1 MSVPFVNEAAAPPP
15 PPPPSAPAAVTV
27 RGLTKRYGS
36 LNAVDALDLDV
47 PQGGVFGL
55 VGPNGAGKTTTML
68 ATVTLLRPDAGT
80 IDVLGHDPVT
90 EPRAVR
96 GKVGYVPDTFGL
108 YDGLSCAEYLDFF
121 AHAYEVPREQRAEQ
135 VAALL
140 ELVELG
146 HKADTDVAGLSRGMQ
161 QRLSL
166 ARGLVH
172 DPQVLVADEPAS
184 GLDPRARVELREI
197 VKELAVQGVTIVISS
212 HILAELDELCDRVA
226 IVEAGKVLAQGTPD
240 EIRGAVQTAHTVTV
254 RVLGG
259 EEALAAAAQVA
270 GASGVLT
277 SLADGRLRCEVAGG
291 EDAAADLLVALV
303 AAGVRVADFR
313 EDRGGLERLFLSVTQ
328 GVIR

>member
-1 MSVPFVNEAAAPPP
+1 MSDTIESVSDDVPVPPP
-15 PPPPSAPAAVTV
+15 PPAAAVTV
-27 RGLTKRYGS
+27 RGLTKRYGD
-36 LNAVDALDLDV
+36 LAAVDGLDLDV
-47 PQGGVFGL
+47 PRGGVFGL

-68 ATVTLLRPDAGT
+68 ATVTLLRPDEGR

-90 EPRAVR
+90 DPRAVR
-96 GKVGYVPDTFGL
+96 GVVGYVPDTFGL
-108 YDGLSCAEYLDFF
+108 YDGLSCREYLDFF
-121 AHAYEVPREQRAEQ
+121 AAAYEVPREGRAAQ
-135 VAALL
+135 VDALL
-140 ELVELG
+140 ELVELS
-146 HKADTDVAGLSRGMQ
+146 HKAATDVAGLSRGMQ

-226 IVEAGKVLAQGTPD
+226 IVEAGKVLAQGTAD
-240 EIRGAVQTAHTVTV
+240 EIRGAVQASSTVTV

-259 EEALAAAAQVA
+259 EDALAVAATLAA
-270 GASGVLT
+270 GTGALVT
-277 SLADGRLRCEVAGG
+277 PEEGRLRCEVVGG
-291 EDAAADLLVALV
+291 EAAAAELLRTLV
-303 AAGVRVADFR
+303 VGGVRVTDFR

-328 GVIR
+328 GVVR